1 MELEK
6 IKEQYVQLRESWSAV
21 YDAVSSSPS
30 SYQPHIPDIDIH
42 DLNDMVDTLGFWI
55 DRTRAPSR
63 LGRQFWLV
71 SSALGSSLFSLN
83 KTVKNLQTAQYGH
96 FPTFVA
102 QLSQVYGILHS
113 MVALS
118 RADGVST
125 ASDLAG
131 ALAEAHTELQRVADD
146 LKSKIELCNEASD
159 WNDIFNQKANE
170 AKELAS
176 SAKTLIEETEEQS
189 DEFKARIKEIITELE
204 TDSQDKLS
212 AVVDACQL
220 LENKAKLSNKTITAT
235 EEQVTTVFESTE
247 ELRSTNKEL
256 QDKLIEQ
263 QSKLEELQQASEQ
276 LKQQIEGLLPGAAS
290 AGLAHAFSARADLL
304 EGEKKFWLK
313 SFNGGL
319 ASILLVAVF
328 VYVLLPGIDFK
339 DPKAL
344 LAGVLLRLP
353 FLGPFIWFAWYSAVQ
368 YGNRLR
374 VQEDYAFKKATAE
387 AFIGYRDHM
396 EHLAS
401 VAGSKE
407 GNTALTALA
416 TKTVEVLSNEPLRIY
431 KDTHD
436 EAAPITKII
445 GIVNRVVGGEK
456 KEPVK

>member
-1 MELEK
+1 MNLEK
-6 IKEQYVQLRESWSAV
+6 IKEQYEILRDSWSAV
-21 YDAVSSSPS
+21 YDAASSSPS
-30 SYQPHIPDIDIH
+30 TYEPHIPDIDIH
-42 DLNDMVDTLGFWI
+42 DLNDMIYTLGFWI
-55 DRTRAPSR
+55 DRTKAPSR
-63 LGRQFWLV
+63 LGKQFWLV

-83 KTVKNLQTAQYGH
+83 KTVKNLQAAQYGH
-96 FPTFVA
+96 FPTFVT

-113 MVALS
+113 MVALA
-118 RADGVST
+118 RAEGVST

-131 ALAEAHTELQRVADD
+131 ALAEAHTELQNVADD
-146 LKSKIELCNEASD
+146 LKNKIELCNEASE
-159 WNDIFNQKANE
+159 WNDIFKQKANE
-170 AKELAS
+170 ATELADSAKEL
-176 SAKTLIEETEEQS
+176 IESTEAQS
-189 DEFKARIKEIITELE
+189 DEFKSKANEIIAELE
-204 TDSQDKLS
+204 LNSKTQLS
-212 AVVDACQL
+212 AVVDTCQQ
-220 LENKAKLSNKTITAT
+220 LESKAKLSSKTISVT
-235 EEQVTTVFESTE
+235 EEQVSTVFESTE
-247 ELRSTNKEL
+247 ELRNINKEL
-256 QDKLIEQ
+256 QDKLVEQ

-304 EGEKKFWLK
+304 EGEKKFWLWCF
-313 SFNGGL
+313 SAGL
-319 ASILLVAVF
+319 LSILLATVF
-328 VYVLLPGIDFK
+328 AYVFLPAIDFK

-396 EHLAS
+396 EHLCS
-401 VAGSKE
+401 VGGTKE

-456 KEPVK
+456 K